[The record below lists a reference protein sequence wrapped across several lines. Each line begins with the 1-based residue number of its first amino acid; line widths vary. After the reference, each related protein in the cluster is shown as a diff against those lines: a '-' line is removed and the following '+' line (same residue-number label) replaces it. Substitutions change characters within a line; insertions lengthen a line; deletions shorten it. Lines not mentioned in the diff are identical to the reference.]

1 MKRAKMLF
9 KWGVKYW
16 YMTLLV
22 LCTTIVLQYLYSEIP
37 LFIQYGIKV
46 LEGVTPEVGLQKIF
60 LVILQKYDDTITI
73 LLCLAIFIVS
83 LQGFRS
89 ILRFL
94 DTYTKNKMNENVAK
108 DLRDSIYKH
117 VDKLSYTYHNNVD
130 TGDLIQRCTTDVE
143 TTSRFASSR
152 IIDFVHIIS
161 TIIIGA
167 YRVGSINI
175 TLMLVSL
182 ALIPITG
189 VASVIYFRY
198 VSKKFKEIEDSES
211 KMTTIIQENLA
222 SVRVVR
228 AFNTEKYEMDKMD
241 KQSKD
246 YLNKSLKF
254 SKVMA
259 FYWGSSDALTMLQ
272 YTLTVAVSI
281 YLAMQG
287 KMDAADISACLM
299 LMGMLIWPIRGLGRI
314 ISDYGKALV
323 AAERIDEIL
332 RIPTEY
338 LNDGTK
344 TPDIKGNIEFKN
356 VSFKFDDS
364 DKHLLNDI
372 TFDIK
377 QGQTIA
383 IVGKTG
389 SGKSTLM
396 NILTRMIDY
405 DKGEIYLDGVELKE
419 IKKQHVRK
427 NIGIVLQNPFLFS
440 KTIYGNIAIA
450 DNTVKKENIY
460 EAARIAALQEE
471 IEKFEEGYDTI
482 VGERGT
488 TLSGGQKQRVAI
500 ARILTSNKPV
510 IVFDDSLSAVDT
522 ETDLMIRKALKEKN
536 KDTTMI
542 IITHRTTT
550 AKEADKI
557 VVLDNGIVSEIGTHE
572 ELANGTGLYSKL
584 WEIQGKL
591 EEEFLKVLN
600 GGE

>member
-440 KTIYGNIAIA
+440 KTIYDNIAIA

-557 VVLDNGIVSEIGTHE
+557 VVLDNGIVSEMGTHE

>member
-440 KTIYGNIAIA
+440 KTIYDNIAIA

>member
-130 TGDLIQRCTTDVE
+130 TGDLIQRCTTDIE

-405 DKGEIYLDGVELKE
+405 DKGEIYLDGVELRE

-440 KTIYGNIAIA
+440 KTIYDNIAIA

>member
-1 MKRAKMLF
+1 MKKVKMLF
-9 KWGVKYW
+9 KWGIKYW
-16 YMTLLV
+16 YMTVFV
-22 LCTTIVLQYLYSEIP
+22 LFTTIVLQYLYSEIP

-46 LEGVTPEVGLQKIF
+46 LEGVNPDVGLQKIF
-60 LVILQKYDDTITI
+60 LEILKKYSDTIAI

-83 LQGFRS
+83 LQGVRS
-89 ILRFL
+89 VLRFL
-94 DTYTKNKMNENVAK
+94 DSYTKNRMNENIAK

-117 VDKLSYTYHNNVD
+117 VDKLSYSYHNNVD
-130 TGDLIQRCTTDVE
+130 TGDLIQRCTTDIE
-143 TTSRFASSR
+143 TTSRFVSMR
-152 IIDFVHIIS
+152 FVDFVHIVS

-182 ALIPITG
+182 AIIPITG
-189 VASVIYFRY
+189 IASVIYFRY

-241 KQSKD
+241 KQSQD
-246 YLNKSLKF
+246 YMNKGLKF

-259 FYWGSSDALTMLQ
+259 FYWGSSDALTMVQ
-272 YTLTVAVSI
+272 YTLTIAVSI
-281 YLAMQG
+281 SLAKQG
-287 KMDAADISACLM
+287 LVDAADISACLM
-299 LMGMLIWPIRGLGRI
+299 LMGMLIWPVRGLGRI
-314 ISDYGKALV
+314 ISDFGKALV

-338 LNDGTK
+338 EDDGTK
-344 TPDIKGNIEFKN
+344 TPEIKGNIEFRN
-356 VSFKFDDS
+356 VSFKFDDT
-364 DKHLLNDI
+364 DKYLLNNI
-372 TFDIK
+372 SFDIK
-377 QGQTIA
+377 QGETIA

-396 NILTRMIDY
+396 NILTRMVDY
-405 DKGEIYLDGVELKE
+405 NKGEIYLDGVELKQ

-427 NIGIVLQNPFLFS
+427 NIGTVLQNPFLFS
-440 KTIYGNIAIA
+440 KTIYDNIAIA
-450 DNTVKKENIY
+450 DSKVKKENVY

-500 ARILTSNKPV
+500 ARILTSDKP
-510 IVFDDSLSAVDT
+510 IIIFDDSLSAVDT

-536 KDTTMI
+536 KDTTTI

-557 VVLDNGIVSEIGTHE
+557 IVLDNGIVSEMGTHE
-572 ELANGTGLYSKL
+572 DLAYGNGLYSKL
-584 WEIQGKL
+584 WSIQGRL

>member
-46 LEGVTPEVGLQKIF
+46 LEGVSPEVGLQKIF

-440 KTIYGNIAIA
+440 KTIYDNIAIA

-522 ETDLMIRKALKEKN
+522 ETDLMIRRALKEKN

-557 VVLDNGIVSEIGTHE
+557 VVLDNGIVSEMGTHE

>member
-440 KTIYGNIAIA
+440 KTIYDNIAIA

-542 IITHRTTT
+542 IITHM
-550 AKEADKI
+550 
-557 VVLDNGIVSEIGTHE
+557 L
-572 ELANGTGLYSKL
+572 
-584 WEIQGKL
+584 
-591 EEEFLKVLN
+591 
-600 GGE
+600 

>member
-9 KWGVKYW
+9 KWGAKYW
-16 YMTLLV
+16 YMTILV
-22 LCTTIVLQYLYSEIP
+22 LCTTIALQYLYSEIP

-46 LEGVTPEVGLQKIF
+46 LDGVTPDVGLQKIF

-73 LLCLAIFIVS
+73 LLCLAIFIIS

-89 ILRFL
+89 ILRFI
-94 DTYTKNKMNENVAK
+94 DSYTKNKMNENVAK
-108 DLRDSIYKH
+108 DLRDTIYKH
-117 VDKLSYTYHNNVD
+117 VDKLPYSYHNNVD

-143 TTSRFASSR
+143 TTSRFASTR

-189 VASVIYFRY
+189 VASTIYFRY

-228 AFNTEKYEMDKMD
+228 AFNTEKYEMEKMD
-241 KQSKD
+241 KQSRD

-259 FYWGSSDALTMLQ
+259 FYWGSSDALTMIQ

-281 YLAMQG
+281 FLAMQG

-338 LNDGTK
+338 ISDGTK
-344 TPDIKGNIEFKN
+344 TPEIKGNIEFKN

-364 DKHLLNDI
+364 DKHLLNNI

-440 KTIYGNIAIA
+440 KTIYDNIAIA
-450 DNTVKKENIY
+450 DNTVKQENIY

-557 VVLDNGIVSEIGTHE
+557 VVLDNGVVSEMGTHE
-572 ELANGTGLYSKL
+572 ELAYGTGLYSKL
-584 WEIQGKL
+584 WKIQGKL
-591 EEEFLKVLN
+591 EEEFLRVLN

>member
-9 KWGVKYW
+9 KWGAKYW
-16 YMTLLV
+16 YMTILV
-22 LCTTIVLQYLYSEIP
+22 LCTTIALQYLYSEIP

-46 LEGVTPEVGLQKIF
+46 LDGVTPDVGLQKIF

-73 LLCLAIFIVS
+73 LLCLAIFIIS

-89 ILRFL
+89 ILRFI
-94 DTYTKNKMNENVAK
+94 DSYTKNKMNENVAK
-108 DLRDSIYKH
+108 DLRDTIYKH
-117 VDKLSYTYHNNVD
+117 VDKLSYSYHNNVD

-143 TTSRFASSR
+143 TTSRFASTR

-189 VASVIYFRY
+189 VASTIYFRY

-228 AFNTEKYEMDKMD
+228 AFNTEKYEMEKMD
-241 KQSKD
+241 KQSRD

-259 FYWGSSDALTMLQ
+259 FYWGSSDALTMIQ

-281 YLAMQG
+281 FLAMQG

-338 LNDGTK
+338 ISDGTK
-344 TPDIKGNIEFKN
+344 TPEIKGNIEFKN

-364 DKHLLNDI
+364 DKHLLNNI

-405 DKGEIYLDGVELKE
+405 DKGEIYLYGVELKE

-440 KTIYGNIAIA
+440 KTIYDNIAIA
-450 DNTVKKENIY
+450 DNTVKQENIY

-557 VVLDNGIVSEIGTHE
+557 VVLDNGVVSEMGTHE
-572 ELANGTGLYSKL
+572 ELAYGTGLYSKL

-591 EEEFLKVLN
+591 EEEFLRVLN

>member
-22 LCTTIVLQYLYSEIP
+22 LFTTVVLQYLYSEIP

-46 LEGVTPEVGLQKIF
+46 LEGVTPDVGLQKMF
-60 LVILQKYDDTITI
+60 LLILKKYDDTITI
-73 LLCLAIFIVS
+73 LLCLGIFIVS

-89 ILRFL
+89 ILRFV
-94 DTYTKNKMNENVAK
+94 DSYTKNKMNENVAK

-117 VDKLSYTYHNNVD
+117 VDKLSYSYHNNVD

-143 TTSRFASSR
+143 TTSRFASTR

-182 ALIPITG
+182 ALIPVTG
-189 VASVIYFRY
+189 VASTIYFRY

-241 KQSKD
+241 KQSRD

-259 FYWGSSDALTMLQ
+259 FYWGSSDALTMVQ

-338 LNDGTK
+338 VSDGTK
-344 TPDIKGNIEFKN
+344 TPEIKGNIEFKN

-364 DKHLLNDI
+364 DKHLLNNI

-405 DKGEIYLDGVELKE
+405 DNGEIYLDGVELKE

-440 KTIYGNIAIA
+440 KTIYDNIAIA

-557 VVLDNGIVSEIGTHE
+557 VVLDNGVVSEMGTHE
-572 ELANGTGLYSKL
+572 ELAHGTGLYSKL

>member
-60 LVILQKYDDTITI
+60 LVILQKFDDTITI

-167 YRVGSINI
+167 YRVGSINV

-182 ALIPITG
+182 VLIPITG

-440 KTIYGNIAIA
+440 KTIYDNIAIA

-591 EEEFLKVLN
+591 EEEFLKVLD

>member
-1 MKRAKMLF
+1 MKKLKMLF
-9 KWGVKYW
+9 KWGIKYW
-16 YMTLLV
+16 YMTLFV
-22 LCTTIVLQYLYSEIP
+22 LFTTITLQFLYSEIP

-46 LEGVTPEVGLQKIF
+46 LEGVTPDVGLQKVF
-60 LVILQKYDDTITI
+60 LDILSKYNDIITI

-83 LQGFRS
+83 VQAIRS
-89 ILRFL
+89 VLRFL
-94 DTYTKNKMNENVAK
+94 DSYVKNKMNENIAK
-108 DLRDSIYKH
+108 DLRDTIYKH

-143 TTSRFASSR
+143 TTSRFVSTR
-152 IIDFVHIIS
+152 FVDFVHIIS
-161 TIIIGA
+161 TIVIGA
-167 YRVGSINI
+167 YRVGSINM

-182 ALIPITG
+182 AIIPITG
-189 VASVIYFRY
+189 IASIIYFGY
-198 VSKKFKEIEDSES
+198 VNRKFKEIEDSES

-228 AFNTEKYEMDKMD
+228 AFNTEKYEMEKMD

-246 YLNKSLKF
+246 YLNKNLKF
-254 SKVMA
+254 SNVMA
-259 FYWGSSDALTMLQ
+259 FYWGASDALTMVQ

-281 YLAMQG
+281 GLAKQG
-287 KMDAADISACLM
+287 LVDAADISACLM

-323 AAERIDEIL
+323 AAERIEQIL
-332 RIPTEY
+332 SIPTEY
-338 LNDGTK
+338 INDGTK
-344 TPDIKGNIEFKN
+344 EPEIKGNIEFKN
-356 VSFKFDDS
+356 VSFKFDDT
-364 DKHLLNDI
+364 DKYLLNNI
-372 TFDIK
+372 SFKIN
-377 QGQTIA
+377 QGETIA
-383 IVGKTG
+383 IVGRTG

-396 NILTRMIDY
+396 NILTRMVDY
-405 DKGEIYLDGVELKE
+405 NQGEIYLDGVELKE

-427 NIGIVLQNPFLFS
+427 NIGTVLQNPFLFS
-440 KTIYGNIAIA
+440 KTIYDNIAIA
-450 DNTVKKENIY
+450 DNSVKKEKVY

-471 IEKFEEGYDTI
+471 IDKFEEGYDTI

-500 ARILTSNKPV
+500 ARILTSDKPI

-522 ETDLMIRKALKEKN
+522 ETDLMIRRALKEKN
-536 KDTTMI
+536 NNTTMI

-557 VVLDNGIVSEIGTHE
+557 IVLEDGIVSAMGTHD
-572 ELANGTGLYSKL
+572 ELANKEGLYAKL
-584 WEIQGKL
+584 WSIQGRL

>member
-1 MKRAKMLF
+1 MKKLKMLF
-9 KWGVKYW
+9 KWGIKYW
-16 YMTLLV
+16 YMTLFV
-22 LCTTIVLQYLYSEIP
+22 LFTTITLQFLYSEIP

-46 LEGVTPEVGLQKIF
+46 LEGVTPDVGLQKIF
-60 LVILQKYDDTITI
+60 LDILSKYSDVITI

-83 LQGFRS
+83 VQAIRS
-89 ILRFL
+89 VLRFL
-94 DTYTKNKMNENVAK
+94 DSYVKNKMNENIAK
-108 DLRDSIYKH
+108 DLRDTIYKH

-143 TTSRFASSR
+143 TTSRFVSTR
-152 IIDFVHIIS
+152 FVDFVHIIS

-167 YRVGSINI
+167 YRVGSINM

-182 ALIPITG
+182 AIIPITG
-189 VASVIYFRY
+189 IASIIYFGY
-198 VSKKFKEIEDSES
+198 VNRKFKEIEDSES

-246 YLNKSLKF
+246 YLNKNLKF
-254 SKVMA
+254 SNVMA
-259 FYWGSSDALTMLQ
+259 FYWGASDALTMVQ

-281 YLAMQG
+281 GLAKQG
-287 KMDAADISACLM
+287 LVDAADISACLM

-323 AAERIDEIL
+323 AAERIEQIL
-332 RIPTEY
+332 SIPTEY
-338 LNDGTK
+338 INDGTEE
-344 TPDIKGNIEFKN
+344 PEIKGNIEFKN
-356 VSFKFDDS
+356 VSFKFDDT
-364 DKHLLNDI
+364 DKYLLNNI
-372 TFDIK
+372 SFKIN
-377 QGQTIA
+377 QGETIA
-383 IVGKTG
+383 IVGRTG

-396 NILTRMIDY
+396 DILTRMVDY
-405 DKGEIYLDGVELKE
+405 NQGEIYLDGVELKE

-427 NIGIVLQNPFLFS
+427 NIGTVLQNPFLFS
-440 KTIYGNIAIA
+440 KTIYDNIAIA
-450 DNTVKKENIY
+450 DNSVKKEKVY

-471 IEKFEEGYDTI
+471 IDKFEEGYDTI

-500 ARILTSNKPV
+500 ARILTSDKPI

-522 ETDLMIRKALKEKN
+522 ETDLMIRRALKEKN
-536 KDTTMI
+536 NNTTMI

-557 VVLDNGIVSEIGTHE
+557 IVLEDGIVSAMGTHD
-572 ELANGTGLYSKL
+572 ELANKEGLYAKL
-584 WEIQGKL
+584 WSIQGRL

>member
-1 MKRAKMLF
+1 MKKVKMLF
-9 KWGVKYW
+9 KWGIKYW
-16 YMTLLV
+16 YMTLFVLV
-22 LCTTIVLQYLYSEIP
+22 TTILLQYLYSEIP

-46 LEGVTPEVGLQKIF
+46 LEGVNPEVGLQKIF
-60 LVILQKYDDTITI
+60 LNILSKYQDIVAI
-73 LLCLAIFIVS
+73 LLCLAIFIISV
-83 LQGFRS
+83 QGSRS
-89 ILRFL
+89 ILRFF
-94 DTYTKNKMNENVAK
+94 DNYTKQKMNENVAK
-108 DLRDSIYKH
+108 DLRDKIYKH
-117 VDKLSYTYHNNVD
+117 VDKLSYSYHNNVD

-143 TTSRFASSR
+143 TTSRFISMR
-152 IIDFVHIIS
+152 FVDFIHIIA

-175 TLMLVSL
+175 TLMLVSII
-182 ALIPITG
+182 LIPITG
-189 VASVIYFRY
+189 VASTIYFKY

-241 KQSKD
+241 KQSQD
-246 YLNKSLKF
+246 YLNKNLKF

-259 FYWGSSDALTMLQ
+259 FYWGASDALTMVQ

-281 YLAMQG
+281 YLAKQG
-287 KMDAADISACLM
+287 LVDAADISACLM
-299 LMGMLIWPIRGLGRI
+299 LMGMLIWPIRGLGRV

-323 AAERIDEIL
+323 AAERIDEVL

-338 LNDGTK
+338 INDGEK
-344 TPDIKGNIEFKN
+344 TPEIKGNIEFRN
-356 VSFKFDDS
+356 VSFKFDDT
-364 DKHLLNDI
+364 DKYLLNNI
-372 TFDIK
+372 SFNIK
-377 QGQTIA
+377 QGETIA

-396 NILTRMIDY
+396 NILTRMVDY
-405 DKGEIYLDGVELKE
+405 NQGEIYLDGVELKE
-419 IKKQHVRK
+419 IRKQHVRK
-427 NIGIVLQNPFLFS
+427 NIGTVLQNPFLFS
-440 KTIYGNIAIA
+440 KTIYDNIAIA
-450 DNTVKKENIY
+450 DNSVNKESIY

-522 ETDLMIRKALKEKN
+522 ETDLMIRRALKEKN

-557 VVLDNGIVSEIGTHE
+557 IVLNDGVVSEMGTHD
-572 ELANGTGLYSKL
+572 ELAYGTGLYSKL
-584 WEIQGKL
+584 WSIQGKL

>member
-1 MKRAKMLF
+1 MKKVKMLF
-9 KWGVKYW
+9 KWGIKYW
-16 YMTLLV
+16 YMTVFV
-22 LCTTIVLQYLYSEIP
+22 LFTTVILQYLYSEIP

-46 LEGVTPEVGLQKIF
+46 LEGATPDVGLQKIF
-60 LVILQKYDDTITI
+60 LEILKKYDDIITI

-83 LQGFRS
+83 LQGVRS
-89 ILRFL
+89 VLRFL
-94 DTYTKNKMNENVAK
+94 DSYTKNKMNENIAK

-117 VDKLSYTYHNNVD
+117 VDKLSYSYHNNVD

-143 TTSRFASSR
+143 TTSRFVSSR
-152 IIDFVHIIS
+152 FIDFVHIIS

-182 ALIPITG
+182 IIIPITG
-189 VASVIYFRY
+189 VASIIYFRY
-198 VSKKFKEIEDSES
+198 VRKKFKEIEDSES

-241 KQSKD
+241 KQSQD
-246 YLNKSLKF
+246 YMNKGLKF

-259 FYWGSSDALTMLQ
+259 FYWGASDALTMVQ
-272 YTLTVAVSI
+272 YTLTIAVSI
-281 YLAMQG
+281 SLAKQG
-287 KMDAADISACLM
+287 LVDAADISACLM
-299 LMGMLIWPIRGLGRI
+299 LMGMLIWPVRGLGRI
-314 ISDYGKALV
+314 ISDFGKALV

-332 RIPTEY
+332 SIPTEY
-338 LNDGTK
+338 VEDGTK
-344 TPDIKGNIEFKN
+344 EPEIKGNIEFRN
-356 VSFKFDDS
+356 VSFKFDDT
-364 DKHLLNDI
+364 DKYLLNNI
-372 TFDIK
+372 SFEIK
-377 QGQTIA
+377 QGETIA

-396 NILTRMIDY
+396 NILTRMVDY
-405 DKGEIYLDGVELKE
+405 NMGEIYLDGFELKE

-427 NIGIVLQNPFLFS
+427 NIGTVLQNPFLFS
-440 KTIYGNIAIA
+440 KTIYDNIAIA
-450 DNTVKKENIY
+450 DNKVKKENVY
-460 EAARIAALQEE
+460 EAARIAVLQEE
-471 IEKFEEGYDTI
+471 IDKFEEGYDTI

-500 ARILTSNKPV
+500 ARILTSDKPV

-522 ETDLMIRKALKEKN
+522 ETDLMIRRALKEKN
-536 KDTTMI
+536 KDTTTI

-557 VVLDNGIVSEIGTHE
+557 IVLDNGIVSEMGTHE
-572 ELANGTGLYSKL
+572 ELAYGNGLYSKL
-584 WEIQGKL
+584 WSIQGKL

>member
-161 TIIIGA
+161 TIIVGA

-440 KTIYGNIAIA
+440 KTIYDNIAIA

>member
-182 ALIPITG
+182 VLIPITG

-344 TPDIKGNIEFKN
+344 IPDIKGNIEFKN

-440 KTIYGNIAIA
+440 KTIYDNIAIA

-522 ETDLMIRKALKEKN
+522 ETDLMIRRALKEKN

-557 VVLDNGIVSEIGTHE
+557 VVLDNGIVSEMGTHE